1 MELLPQ
7 MLERLVIVEV
17 VDHLET
23 VKPELVVEEPV
34 GDLDG
39 GEHSHEVEGLPEG
52 EAELVGVVLVP
63 IEDELVG
70 DVLRLAQLPSLRLI
84 VLLLAPSTASAL
96 LLLLSASLLLIL
108 TAAAVSSSCTL
119 DPVLIP
125 VLFSAGEDVTNKL
138 VLKELFPDGVG
149 QLAEEEEEGEEVGEP
164 EVVRGDGTTVLGDL
178 ALVHVTSRRRI

>member
-1 MELLPQ
+1 MC
-7 MLERLVIVEV
+7 
-17 VDHLET
+17 
-23 VKPELVVEEPV
+23 
-34 GDLDG
+34 DLDG
-39 GEHSHEVEGLPEG
+39 SKHGQEVEGFPEG
-52 EAELVGVVLVP
+52 EAELVGIVLVP
-63 IEDELVG
+63 VEDELVG
-70 DVLRLAQLPSLRLI
+70 DFLRLAELPSLRLV

-125 VLFSAGEDVTNKL
+125 VLFSAGEDVTNQL
-138 VLKELFPDGVG
+138 VLKELLPDGVG
-149 QLAEEEEEGEEVGEP
+149 QLAEEEEEGEEVWEP

>member
-1 MELLPQ
+1 

-70 DVLRLAQLPSLRLI
+70 DVLRLAELPSLRLV

-108 TAAAVSSSCTL
+108 TAAVSAAVSSSCTL

-149 QLAEEEEEGEEVGEP
+149 QLAEEEEEGEEVWEP